1 MKSRIAVIVLVLM
14 AAVGLGVLFGIV
26 GPSLVP
32 AASPRKTINTSL
44 VLKQVQTLSE
54 LVTVKYVLE
63 KVVILEDA
71 KWYGE
76 SRVLFLANGVVKA
89 GIDLAEL
96 KPEDIKIEGDGKKVT
111 IKLPRARVTDAYLD
125 DKKSGVI
132 ERTTG
137 VVRKFDK
144 DLEQSARRQA
154 VDDIRRGAREQGIL
168 KDASERA
175 ALQMKVLFLEMGF
188 TDVTI
193 ESNYKSR
200 KPEVLEIP

>member
-89 GIDLAEL
+89 GIDLSEI
-96 KPEDIKIEGDGKKVT
+96 KPENIRVDGKKIT
-111 IKLPRARVTDAYLD
+111 IKLPPAKVTDTYLD
-125 DKKSGVI
+125 EKKSGVI
-132 ERTTG
+132 ERTT
-137 VVRKFDK
+137 
-144 DLEQSARRQA
+144 
-154 VDDIRRGAREQGIL
+154 
-168 KDASERA
+168 
-175 ALQMKVLFLEMGF
+175 
-188 TDVTI
+188 
-193 ESNYKSR
+193 
-200 KPEVLEIP
+200 

>member
-26 GPSLVP
+26 GPRLVP

-63 KVVILEDA
+63 KVVILEDV

-111 IKLPRARVTDAYLD
+111 VKLPRARVTDAYLD

-188 TDVTI
+188 TDVKI
-193 ESNYKSR
+193 ESNYK
-200 KPEVLEIP
+200 P

>member
-1 MKSRIAVIVLVLM
+1 
-14 AAVGLGVLFGIV
+14 
-26 GPSLVP
+26 
-32 AASPRKTINTSL
+32 
-44 VLKQVQTLSE
+44 LKQVQTLSE

-96 KPEDIKIEGDGKKVT
+96 KPDDIKIEGDGKKVT
-111 IKLPRARVTDAYLD
+111 VKLPRARVTDAYLD